1 MSRESFLKRVTD
13 VPGNTRSHKRA
24 KVQERDLARKV
35 GGRVTPGSG
44 NGPIK
49 GDVRKAGVVRIEAK
63 TTKNKSF
70 SVTLDMVR
78 KIEDAALPS
87 GEMPVIVVEFTDGS
101 GKPIKEVAIVPTY
114 VLGSIGEIE

>member
-1 MSRESFLKRVTD
+1 MQEKSLA
-13 VPGNTRSHKRA
+13 TRI
-24 KVQERDLARKV
+24 
-35 GGRVTPGSG
+35 GGKVTPGSG
-44 NGPIK
+44 NGSIK
-49 GDVRKAGVVRIEAK
+49 GDVRKAGVVRVEAK

-70 SVTLDMVR
+70 SVTLDMIR

-87 GEMPVIVVEFTDGS
+87 GEMPVIVVEFIDGS